1 MNRQRLDFF
10 FVFTLLLL
18 ALLNVPYTSAA
29 TWSSDERLTTALP
42 FDGAPSI
49 IQTSN
54 NEIWVVWQK
63 DEASTPSIF
72 YKTSSDYGASW
83 SAEKNITAFP
93 RLDTNIDPAIVQL
106 SNGTIWAVWSAKK
119 TPPDFSLNASPS
131 QLSIPQGGSENST
144 IILASINYFQGPV
157 DLEVSQI
164 KPSPKNIST
173 TFTPPQVNVPPN
185 YEANSTLTIDVAAEA
200 TLGSRFLMVKGTSGS
215 LTHSTTVKVEVT
227 NSTSSSTST
236 LDEIA
241 PLSPP
246 FPQQSE
252 GNYEIYYRY
261 SHNNGTTWSSEG
273 TLVKNP
279 SLDLGPSIFQVSNG
293 TIWLVWSRDVTAYNS
308 EIFYKTYNGSTWL
321 SETRL
326 TYDDPDYPYKDYR
339 PAIAQM
345 QDGRIW
351 VVWHSD
357 RYEDKNEI
365 LYRTYNGSTW
375 SDDTLLPNDQ
385 GLDRKSPAI
394 FQDSDGTI
402 WIFWS
407 AFDTSLNDDD
417 DVYYKQSLDNGDTW
431 SNSVPLIDDG
441 SEDWGPAATQSIDSR
456 IWVVWTSNRSDSG
469 GNWDLYYKTSF
480 VHNVAVTEIIPSETK
495 VYQEENVTVD
505 VTVQNYGNYNETF
518 TVNCYTNSTPIGSQG
533 VNLTANASDVVT
545 FTWNTSGFARGN
557 YILKANASS
566 VGGETYTGDNTIT
579 HENIRVKLLG
589 DVDDNGIVDI
599 SDLHALSAA
608 YDSVPENPNWN
619 EEADMNG
626 DNEVNG
632 LDLSALVQKYSKT
645 E

>member
-1 MNRQRLDFF
+1 MNKQRLDFF
-10 FVFTLLLL
+10 FAFTLLLL
-18 ALLNVPYTSAA
+18 ALLNVPYTSAV
-29 TWSSDERLTTALP
+29 TWSSDERLTTPLP

-63 DEASTPSIF
+63 DEASTASIF

-93 RLDTNIDPAIVQL
+93 RLDTNVDPAIVQL

-131 QLSIPQGGSENST
+131 QLTIPQGGSDNST
-144 IILASINYFQGPV
+144 ITVASINYFQGPV
-157 DLEVSQI
+157 DLEVSKI
-164 KPSPKNIST
+164 KPSPENIST
-173 TFTPPQVNVPPN
+173 TFTSPQVDVPPN
-185 YEANSTLTIDVAAEA
+185 YEANSTLTINVAAEA
-200 TLGSRFLMVKGTSGS
+200 TLGSRFLVVKGTSGS
-215 LTHSTTVKVEVT
+215 LTDSTTVTVEVT

-236 LDEIA
+236 SAETTT
-241 PLSPP
+241 LSPI
-246 FPQQSE
+246 FPAQSE
-252 GNYEIYYRY
+252 ENYEIYYKY
-261 SHNNGTTWSSEG
+261 SHDNGTTWSNEA
-273 TLVKNP
+273 TLVQNQTD
-279 SLDLGPSIFQVSNG
+279 DLGPSIFQASND
-293 TIWLVWSRDVTAYNS
+293 TIWLAWSRDVATYNS
-308 EIFYKTYNGSTWL
+308 EIFYKTYNGSTW
-321 SETRL
+321 SNDTQL
-326 TYDDPDYPYKDYR
+326 TYDDSTKNYR
-339 PAIAQM
+339 PAITQM
-345 QDGRIW
+345 EDERIW
-351 VVWHSD
+351 VVWHSN
-357 RYEDKNEI
+357 RYDPEKNEI
-365 LYRTYNGSTW
+365 LYRTYNGSAW
-375 SDDTLLPNDQ
+375 SVDTMLPNDLS
-385 GLDRKSPAI
+385 LDRKCPAI
-394 FQDSDGTI
+394 FQDNNGTI

-407 AFDTSLNDDD
+407 ANLSDQSDDD
-417 DVYYKQSLDNGDTW
+417 DIYYDQSLDNGETW
-431 SNSVPLIDDG
+431 EGNVHLIDHVV
-441 SEDWGPAATQSIDSR
+441 EDWGPAAIQSIDSR
-456 IWVVWTSNRSDSG
+456 IWVVWTSNRTDSG
-469 GNWDLYYKTSF
+469 GNWDLYYRTSL
-480 VHNVAVTEIIPSETK
+480 VHNVAVTEIIPSETQI
-495 VYQEENVTVD
+495 YQEENVTVD

-533 VNLTANASDVVT
+533 VDLTANASDVVT

-566 VGGETYTGDNTIT
+566 VDGETYTGDNTIT

-632 LDLSALVQKYSKT
+632 LDLSAFVQKYSKT